1 MSSEFLQNVAAA
13 DSNVPNGGGRGV
25 QIDRRPEQRRDD
37 DWVLHRALFLTP
49 ADRAIVQGFYDRGMS
64 AAQLAGLI
72 GVHPGTVR
80 RRMRQLIAHLRSPMF
95 GFILAQ
101 RGRWSRNRRTVAE
114 MHLLQ
119 RRPLRETAR
128 RSHLTMHIVRRE
140 TDAIRAQFE
149 ALQLEPQP
157 GRRAR

>member
-1 MSSEFLQNVAAA
+1 MFPLRNSQN
-13 DSNVPNGGGRGV
+13 NPGRGV
-25 QIDRRPEQRRDD
+25 LIDQRPEQRSDD

-49 ADRAIVQGFYDRGMS
+49 ADRAVVQGFYDRGMS
-64 AAQLAGLI
+64 AAQLATLI
-72 GVHPGTVR
+72 GVHPCTVR
-80 RRMRQLIAHLRSPMF
+80 RRMRQLVAHLRSPMF
-95 GFILAQ
+95 GFILAH
-101 RGRWSRNRRTVAE
+101 RGRWTHSRRTVAE

-149 ALQLEPQP
+149 AMQLEPQP
-157 GRRAR
+157 RRRAR